1 MAGFPWFFPH
11 ERFLQ
16 FETPGWSGSTQNR
29 LGLTYPTEVRGGG
42 VFLLGKLEE
51 AENVGIFFSSSVNNG
66 ATTATTTTNNNNN
79 SSSNNN
85 NSNNNNNNNNK
96 NPTTTTTTTRTTA
109 AAATTTTTAT
119 TRRRRRYYNKHLV
132 VWTADFTKDNHNN
145 NSSVFE
151 WCIFLVAQ
159 MTLTLSGQV
168 INLWESPPKTSA
180 VLRSFSISA
189 SDPGLRQVGTGFPW
203 LSGDAC
209 LTFGD
214 IWISG

>member
-42 VFLLGKLEE
+42 GVFFYWENWKKLKMLG
-51 AENVGIFFSSSVNNG
+51 FFLVPQW
-66 ATTATTTTNNNNN
+66 TMEPPQPPPPPPPPPP
-79 SSSNNN
+79 
-85 NSNNNNNNNNK
+85 
-96 NPTTTTTTTRTTA
+96 PTTTTTTTA
-109 AAATTTTTAT
+109 TTTTAT
-119 TRRRRRYYNKHLV
+119 RRRRRRRYYNKHLV

-180 VLRSFSISA
+180 VLRSFFNFSLWPRSATGGHWISM
-189 SDPGLRQVGTGFPW
+189 
-203 LSGDAC
+203 
-209 LTFGD
+209 TFGWCVSHVWRYLD
-214 IWISG
+214 